1 MPFPGSMA
9 RLGSQ
14 RGIFSRPAFLLRR
27 QRLGLGGDV
36 LGREIVLKLDGS
48 EAGLAEVDGLVV
60 DLLDELAA
68 VGADVGDEVRA
79 VVGHGPLGDVG
90 LVGGVAFDRA
100 IENVE
105 GVEDMEPE
113 VDRVVGD

>member
-1 MPFPGSMA
+1 
-9 RLGSQ
+9 
-14 RGIFSRPAFLLRR
+14 
-27 QRLGLGGDV
+27 
-36 LGREIVLKLDGS
+36 
-48 EAGLAEVDGLVV
+48 
-60 DLLDELAA
+60 
-68 VGADVGDEVRA
+68 
-79 VVGHGPLGDVG
+79 VGHGPLGDVG